1 MTHGIEISL
10 KQLNSIKIATDGQT
24 VTIGGGVMSKNVTD
38 TLWAAGKQTG

>member
-1 MTHGIEISL
+1 MTFGIEISL
-10 KQLNSIKIATDGQT
+10 KQLNSIDIASDGQT